1 MLCKMNLS
9 FVSMHSWTAAQLW
22 PGQVKFALTA
32 FAVAIATIVELP
44 ESFDAPGKPFLL
56 YFIMSSLCALASGLR
71 FGLLAIG
78 ASSFLSVIFFEPVYT
93 FWLSNRKD
101 LLEIVAFAA
110 VGSAGVLAL
119 GGIRAALESRERQ
132 TSHLMLSEMA
142 HRVANNFASAGAILR
157 RASTTVH
164 NCDAR
169 RALDDALNQLH
180 IFASIHSQLH
190 PGRNGDQRVDSR
202 EFIGSLCTALEKTAA
217 GTAHLRFEHLGIG
230 VALPLAQAVG
240 VGLIINE
247 LVTNS
252 AKYAFPAEREGWIT
266 VTLTVHGDE
275 CQVCVADNG
284 VGKVAKGQG
293 SGRGLGLAEGLTEQL
308 GGSFSLESSTEG
320 TQGKI
325 RFRIKGKQIEV
336 DNRRLACV

>member
-1 MLCKMNLS
+1 MKEQGFKLKEWFAVGLS
-9 FVSMHSWTAAQLW
+9 LAA
-22 PGQVKFALTA
+22 FALSLVSVYITDLRVTDDVRV
-32 FAVAIATIVELP
+32 VAELLFVFTDFKKKQFTIQEINNR
-44 ESFDAPGKPFLL
+44 FT
-56 YFIMSSLCALASGLR
+56 FIN
-71 FGLLAIG
+71 IG
-78 ASSFLSVIFFEPVYT
+78 T
-93 FWLSNRKD
+93 R
-101 LLEIVAFAA
+101 
-110 VGSAGVLAL
+110 
-119 GGIRAALESRERQ
+119 
-132 TSHLMLSEMA
+132 
-142 HRVANNFASAGAILR
+142 
-157 RASTTVH
+157 
-164 NCDAR
+164 
-169 RALDDALNQLH
+169 
-180 IFASIHSQLH
+180 SIHSQLH

-202 EFIGSLCTALEKTAA
+202 EFIGSLCTALQKTAA

-252 AKYAFPAEREGWIT
+252 AKYAFPGEREGWIT

-284 VGKVAKGQG
+284 VGKGTKAKG
-293 SGRGLGLAEGLTEQL
+293 SGRGLGLAEGLAQQL

-336 DNRRLACV
+336 DNRGLACV

>member
-1 MLCKMNLS
+1 MSRGKYQK
-9 FVSMHSWTAAQLW
+9 T
-22 PGQVKFALTA
+22 QV
-32 FAVAIATIVELP
+32 
-44 ESFDAPGKPFLL
+44 
-56 YFIMSSLCALASGLR
+56 ASGGSFGRIANCATLR
-71 FGLLAIG
+71 IFRWLA
-78 ASSFLSVIFFEPVYT
+78 ATFF
-93 FWLSNRKD
+93 W
-101 LLEIVAFAA
+101 
-110 VGSAGVLAL
+110 
-119 GGIRAALESRERQ
+119 RATRWA
-132 TSHLMLSEMA
+132 
-142 HRVANNFASAGAILR
+142 
-157 RASTTVH
+157 ASTTISRQAKTATANYCATMKEQGFKLKEWFAVGLSL
-164 NCDAR
+164 AAF
-169 RALDDALNQLH
+169 ALSLVSVYITDLRVTDDVRVVAELLFVFTDFKKKQFTIQEINNRFTF
-180 IFASIHSQLH
+180 INIGTRSIHSQLH

-202 EFIGSLCTALEKTAA
+202 EFIGSLCTALQKTAA

-252 AKYAFPAEREGWIT
+252 AKYAFPGEREGWIT

-284 VGKVAKGQG
+284 VGKGTKAKG
-293 SGRGLGLAEGLTEQL
+293 SGRGLGLAEGLAQQL

-336 DNRRLACV
+336 DNRGLACV